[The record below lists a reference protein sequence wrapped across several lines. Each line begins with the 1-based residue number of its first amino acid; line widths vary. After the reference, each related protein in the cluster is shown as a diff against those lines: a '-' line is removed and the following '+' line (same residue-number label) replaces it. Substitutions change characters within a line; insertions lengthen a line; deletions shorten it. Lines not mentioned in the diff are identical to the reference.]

1 MRPFEKMAAMGVA
14 RQSARSGSTFE
25 SQIGFSR
32 ALRVGDRVAVSATA
46 AIGDDG
52 STVGVGDL
60 YVQTVRCLD
69 IVERAL
75 GDVGASIDHV
85 VRTRVMLT
93 DMTRWAEAAQ
103 AHGERF
109 ENVQPASTFVEVSG
123 FIDPDWLIEI
133 EADAIV
139 VED

>member
-1 MRPFEKMAAMGVA
+1 MGTARQTASSGSPFES
-14 RQSARSGSTFE
+14 R
-25 SQIGFSR
+25 IGFSR
-32 ALRVGDRVAVSATA
+32 AHRVGDYIAVSATA

-69 IVERAL
+69 IAEQAL
-75 GDVGASIDHV
+75 ADVGASIDHV

-109 ENVQPASTFVEVSG
+109 ADVRPASTFVEVTG
-123 FIDPDWLIEI
+123 FIDPDWLVEI
-133 EADAIV
+133 EVDAIV
-139 VED
+139 ADADGS